1 MSDGFGRTATIN
13 PNANYSRE
21 EAARALGINLSTL
34 KRLMVAGYLRANR
47 NTRTSGRI
55 FIKGESILAILN
67 RNLC

>member
-34 KRLMVAGYLRANR
+34 KRLMVAGYLRVNR
-47 NTRTSGRI
+47 TTQTSGRI
-55 FIKGESILAILN
+55 LIKGESILAILN